1 MFNLV
6 KTLYNRHVITSEQVW
21 AYADAGKITADQALR
36 ICGPRPNKE
45 G

>member
-21 AYADAGKITADQALR
+21 AYANTGKITSEQALR
-36 ICGPRPNKE
+36 ICGPRKE
-45 G
+45 K